1 MIASIIDIGTN
12 SCRLMIA
19 DSKNNTVNPLIKKVE
34 FTRLGE
40 GVNKTKML
48 ATEAVNRTLKVLKEY
63 KKISDSYN
71 SEKILAFATSAV
83 RDSSNR
89 EEFLELVKRECGIII
104 NCISGI
110 EEGKAAFV
118 GGTSFLDSHYSKV
131 LLVDIGGGSTEFS
144 YGVPKKIPEHVKS
157 FDLGAVRFKEMLE
170 EGTTYQELE
179 NHINNELSK
188 IDFITSDFE
197 LLGVAASITGQI
209 ALYYDEPYDPAKS
222 HNKKLTLNMI
232 RDNFHKLS
240 KMSVEEIMKLPSINA
255 KRADVITSGTFLL
268 LKILEYF
275 NKEYILTSEIDL
287 LEGHFILNILNHNL
301 I

>member
-89 EEFLELVKRECGIII
+89 KEFLELVKRECGIII

-287 LEGHFILNILNHNL
+287 LEGHFILNILN
-301 I
+301 

>member
-19 DSKNNTVNPLIKKVE
+19 DSKNNTVNTLIKKVE

-40 GVNKTKML
+40 GVNKAKML
-48 ATEAVNRTLKVLKEY
+48 APEAVNRTLNVLKEY
-63 KKISDSYN
+63 RKISDSYN

-89 EEFLELVKRECGIII
+89 EMFLDLVKKECGITI

-118 GGTSFLDSHYSKV
+118 GGTSFLDSQYSKV

-144 YGVPKKIPEHVKS
+144 YGLPKKIPEHVKS
-157 FDLGAVRFKEMLE
+157 FDMGAVRFKEMLDD
-170 EGTTYQELE
+170 GITYAELE
-179 NHINNELSK
+179 KHINNELSK
-188 IDFITSDFE
+188 SDFINSDFE
-197 LLGVAASITGQI
+197 LLGVAAAITGQI
-209 ALYYDEPYDPAKS
+209 ALYHDEAYDPEKS
-222 HNKKLTLNMI
+222 HNKKLTLEMI
-232 RDNFHKLS
+232 KDNFHKLS
-240 KMSVEEIMKLPSINA
+240 KMSVEEITQLPSVNA

-275 NKEYILTSEIDL
+275 NKNYILTSEIDL
-287 LEGHFILNILNHNL
+287 LEGHFILNILN
-301 I
+301 

>member
-19 DSKNNTVNPLIKKVE
+19 DSKNNTVNTLIKKVE

-40 GVNKTKML
+40 GVSKTKKL
-48 ATEAVNRTLKVLKEY
+48 NSEAVKRTLKVLKEY
-63 KKISDSYN
+63 KEISDLYG
-71 SEKILAFATSAV
+71 SEKIMAYATSAV

-89 EEFLELVKRECGIII
+89 EMFLRLVNEECGITIK
-104 NCISGI
+104 CISGI

-118 GGTSFLDSHYSKV
+118 GGTSFLDSFHSKV

-170 EGTTYQELE
+170 EGITYQELE
-179 NHINNELSK
+179 NHITKELNN
-188 IDFITSDFE
+188 IDFINDDFE
-197 LLGVAASITGQI
+197 LIGVAASITGQI
-209 ALYYDEPYDPAKS
+209 ALYHNEAYNPEKS
-222 HNKKLTLNMI
+222 HNKKLSLDMI
-232 RDNFHKLS
+232 KSNFHKLS
-240 KMSVEEIMKLPSINA
+240 KMTVEEITRLPSVNA

-268 LKILEYF
+268 LKILEHF
-275 NKEYILTSEIDL
+275 GKNYILTSEIDL
-287 LEGHFILNILNHNL
+287 LEGHFILNILN
-301 I
+301 

>member
-48 ATEAVNRTLKVLKEY
+48 AHEAVNRTLKVLKEY

-287 LEGHFILNILNHNL
+287 LEGHFILNILN
-301 I
+301 

>member
-48 ATEAVNRTLKVLKEY
+48 APEAVNRTLKVLKEY

-144 YGVPKKIPEHVKS
+144 YGAPKKIPKHVKS

-209 ALYYDEPYDPAKS
+209 ALYYDESYDPAKS

-287 LEGHFILNILNHNL
+287 LEGHFILNILN
-301 I
+301 

>member
-19 DSKNNTVNPLIKKVE
+19 DSKNNTVNTLIKKVE

-48 ATEAVNRTLKVLKEY
+48 SPEAVSRTLNVLKEY

-89 EEFLELVKRECGIII
+89 EMFLDLVKKECGITI
-104 NCISGI
+104 NCISGT

-118 GGTSFLDSHYSKV
+118 GGTSFLDPQSSKV

-144 YGVPKKIPEHVKS
+144 YGLPKKIPEHVKS
-157 FDLGAVRFKEMLE
+157 FDMGAVRFKEMLDD
-170 EGTTYQELE
+170 GVTYTELE
-179 NHINNELSK
+179 KHINSELSK
-188 IDFITSDFE
+188 INFINSDFE

-209 ALYYDEPYDPAKS
+209 ALYHDEAYDPEKS
-222 HNKKLTLNMI
+222 HNKKLTLEI
-232 RDNFHKLS
+232 IKDNFHKLS
-240 KMSVEEIMKLPSINA
+240 KMSVEEITELPSVNA

-275 NKEYILTSEIDL
+275 NKNYILTSEIDL
-287 LEGHFILNILNHNL
+287 LEGHFILNILN
-301 I
+301 

>member
-222 HNKKLTLNMI
+222 HNKKLTLDMI

-287 LEGHFILNILNHNL
+287 LEGHFILNILN
-301 I
+301 

>member
-19 DSKNNTVNPLIKKVE
+19 DSKNNTVNPVIKKVE

-40 GVNKTKML
+40 GVNKTKNL
-48 ATEAVNRTLKVLKEY
+48 ASEAMKRTLKVLKEY
-63 KKISDSYN
+63 KEISDSYG

-89 EEFLELVKRECGIII
+89 DVFLELAKKECGIII
-104 NCISGI
+104 KCISGT

-118 GGTSFLDSHYSKV
+118 GGTSFLDLSDSHV

-144 YGVPKKIPEHVKS
+144 YGFPKKIPEHVKS

-170 EGTTYQELE
+170 EGVTYHELE
-179 NHINNELSK
+179 NHINAELGS
-188 IDFITSDFE
+188 IDFINDNFE

-209 ALYYDEPYDPAKS
+209 ALYNNESYDPEKS
-222 HNKKLTLNMI
+222 HNQKLTLEMI
-232 RDNFHKLS
+232 KTNFHNLS
-240 KMSVEEIMKLPSINA
+240 KMSVEEITQLPSVNA

-275 NKEYILTSEIDL
+275 KKDYILTSEIDL
-287 LEGHFILNILNHNL
+287 LEGHFILNILK
-301 I
+301 

>member
-222 HNKKLTLNMI
+222 HNKKLTLDMI
-232 RDNFHKLS
+232 RDNFQKLS

-287 LEGHFILNILNHNL
+287 LEGHFILNILN
-301 I
+301 

>member
-40 GVNKTKML
+40 GVNKTKIL
-48 ATEAVNRTLKVLKEY
+48 DPEAVNRTLKVLKEY

-170 EGTTYQELE
+170 EGTTYLELE

-240 KMSVEEIMKLPSINA
+240 KMSVEEITQLPSINA

-287 LEGHFILNILNHNL
+287 LEGHFILNILN
-301 I
+301 

>member
-48 ATEAVNRTLKVLKEY
+48 APEAVNRTLKVLKEY

-209 ALYYDEPYDPAKS
+209 ALYYDESYDPAKS

-287 LEGHFILNILNHNL
+287 LEGHFILNILN
-301 I
+301 

>member
-170 EGTTYQELE
+170 EGTTYLELE

-222 HNKKLTLNMI
+222 HNKKLTLDMI

-287 LEGHFILNILNHNL
+287 LEGHFILNILN
-301 I
+301 

>member
-48 ATEAVNRTLKVLKEY
+48 ATEAVNRTLMVLKEY

-144 YGVPKKIPEHVKS
+144 YGVPKKMPEHVKS

-222 HNKKLTLNMI
+222 HNKKLTLDMI

-287 LEGHFILNILNHNL
+287 LEGHFILNILN
-301 I
+301 

>member
-12 SCRLMIA
+12 SCRLMVA
-19 DSKNNTVNPLIKKVE
+19 DSRNNTVNTLIKKVE

-48 ATEAVNRTLKVLKEY
+48 APEAVNRTLKVLKEY

-89 EEFLELVKRECGIII
+89 EIFLELVKKECGIII
-104 NCISGI
+104 NCISGL

-118 GGTSFLDSHYSKV
+118 GGTSFLDSLYSKV

-144 YGVPKKIPEHVKS
+144 YGFPNKIPEHVKS
-157 FDLGAVRFKEMLE
+157 FDLGAVRFKEMLG

-179 NHINNELSK
+179 DHINNELSK
-188 IDFITSDFE
+188 IDFITGDFE

-209 ALYYDEPYDPAKS
+209 ALYYDETYDPEKS
-222 HNKKLTLNMI
+222 HNKKLTLAMI
-232 RDNFHKLS
+232 KENFHKLS
-240 KMSVEEIMKLPSINA
+240 RMSVEEITQLPSINA

-287 LEGHFILNILNHNL
+287 LEGHFILNILN
-301 I
+301 

>member
-19 DSKNNTVNPLIKKVE
+19 DSKNNTVNTLIKKVE

-48 ATEAVNRTLKVLKEY
+48 AHEAVNRTLKVLKEY

-170 EGTTYQELE
+170 EGTTYLELE

-222 HNKKLTLNMI
+222 HNKKLTLDMI

-287 LEGHFILNILNHNL
+287 LEGHFILNILN
-301 I
+301 

>member
-48 ATEAVNRTLKVLKEY
+48 ATEAVNRTLMVLKEY

-144 YGVPKKIPEHVKS
+144 YGVPKKMPEHVKS

-170 EGTTYQELE
+170 EGTTYLELE

-287 LEGHFILNILNHNL
+287 LEGHFILNILN
-301 I
+301 

>member
-144 YGVPKKIPEHVKS
+144 YGAPKKIPKHVKS

-188 IDFITSDFE
+188 IDFISSDFE

-222 HNKKLTLNMI
+222 HNKKLTLDMI

-240 KMSVEEIMKLPSINA
+240 KMSVEEIMNLPSINA

-287 LEGHFILNILNHNL
+287 LEGHFILNILN
-301 I
+301 

>member
-48 ATEAVNRTLKVLKEY
+48 ATEAVNRTLMVLKEY

-240 KMSVEEIMKLPSINA
+240 KMSVEEITQLPSINA

-287 LEGHFILNILNHNL
+287 LEGHFILNILN
-301 I
+301 

>member
-1 MIASIIDIGTN
+1 M
-12 SCRLMIA
+12 
-19 DSKNNTVNPLIKKVE
+19 
-34 FTRLGE
+34 
-40 GVNKTKML
+40 
-48 ATEAVNRTLKVLKEY
+48 
-63 KKISDSYN
+63 
-71 SEKILAFATSAV
+71 
-83 RDSSNR
+83 
-89 EEFLELVKRECGIII
+89 ELVKRECGIII

-170 EGTTYQELE
+170 EGTTYLELE

-209 ALYYDEPYDPAKS
+209 ALYYDESYDPAKS

-268 LKILEYF
+268 LKILV
-275 NKEYILTSEIDL
+275 TSL
-287 LEGHFILNILNHNL
+287 
-301 I
+301 

>member
-48 ATEAVNRTLKVLKEY
+48 APEAVNRTLKVLKEY

-222 HNKKLTLNMI
+222 HNKKLTLDMI

-287 LEGHFILNILNHNL
+287 LEGHFILNILN
-301 I
+301 

>member
-48 ATEAVNRTLKVLKEY
+48 APEAVNRTLKVLKEY

-209 ALYYDEPYDPAKS
+209 ALYYDESYDPAKS
-222 HNKKLTLNMI
+222 HNKKLTLDMI

-287 LEGHFILNILNHNL
+287 LEGHFILNILN
-301 I
+301 

>member
-209 ALYYDEPYDPAKS
+209 ALYYDESYDPAKS
-222 HNKKLTLNMI
+222 HNKKLTLDMI

-287 LEGHFILNILNHNL
+287 LEGHFILNILN
-301 I
+301 

>member
-144 YGVPKKIPEHVKS
+144 YGAPKKIPKHVKS

-222 HNKKLTLNMI
+222 HNKKLTLDMI

-240 KMSVEEIMKLPSINA
+240 KMSVEEITQLPSINA

-287 LEGHFILNILNHNL
+287 LEGHFILNILN
-301 I
+301 

>member
-12 SCRLMIA
+12 SCRLMVA
-19 DSKNNTVNPLIKKVE
+19 DSRNNTVNTLIKKVE

-48 ATEAVNRTLKVLKEY
+48 APEAVNRTLKVLKEY

-89 EEFLELVKRECGIII
+89 EIFLELVKKECGIII
-104 NCISGI
+104 NCISGL

-118 GGTSFLDSHYSKV
+118 GGTSFLDSLYSKV

-144 YGVPKKIPEHVKS
+144 YGFPNKIPEHVKS
-157 FDLGAVRFKEMLE
+157 FDLGAVRFKEMLG

-179 NHINNELSK
+179 DHINNELSK
-188 IDFITSDFE
+188 IDFITGDFE

-209 ALYYDEPYDPAKS
+209 ALYYDETYDPEKS
-222 HNKKLTLNMI
+222 HNKKLTLDMI
-232 RDNFHKLS
+232 KENFHKLS
-240 KMSVEEIMKLPSINA
+240 RMSVEEITQLPSINA

-287 LEGHFILNILNHNL
+287 LEGHFILNILN
-301 I
+301 

>member
-19 DSKNNTVNPLIKKVE
+19 DSKNNTVNTLIKKVE

-222 HNKKLTLNMI
+222 HNKKLTLDMI

-287 LEGHFILNILNHNL
+287 LEGHFILNILN
-301 I
+301 

>member
-19 DSKNNTVNPLIKKVE
+19 DSKNNTVNTLTKKVE

-40 GVNKTKML
+40 GVNKTKNL
-48 ATEAVNRTLKVLKEY
+48 APEAMKRTLKVLKEY
-63 KKISDSYN
+63 KEISDSYG

-89 EEFLELVKRECGIII
+89 DVFLELAEKECGIII
-104 NCISGI
+104 NCISGA

-118 GGTSFLDSHYSKV
+118 GGTSFLDSSYSHV

-144 YGVPKKIPEHVKS
+144 YGFPKRIPEHVKS
-157 FDLGAVRFKEMLE
+157 FDLGAVRFKEMLD

-179 NHINNELSK
+179 NHINEELSK
-188 IDFITSDFE
+188 IDFVNDDFE

-209 ALYYDEPYDPAKS
+209 ALYHNESYDPEKS
-222 HNKKLTLNMI
+222 HNQKLTLEMI
-232 RDNFHKLS
+232 KTSFHKLS
-240 KMSVEEIMKLPSINA
+240 KMSVEEITQLPSVNA

-275 NKEYILTSEIDL
+275 KKDYILTSEIDL
-287 LEGHFILNILNHNL
+287 LEGHFILNILK
-301 I
+301 

>member
-144 YGVPKKIPEHVKS
+144 YGAPKKIPKHVKS

-222 HNKKLTLNMI
+222 HNKKLTLDMI

-240 KMSVEEIMKLPSINA
+240 KMSVEEIMNLPSINA

-287 LEGHFILNILNHNL
+287 LEGHFILNILN
-301 I
+301 

>member
-188 IDFITSDFE
+188 INFITSDFE

-222 HNKKLTLNMI
+222 HNKKLTLDMI

-287 LEGHFILNILNHNL
+287 LEGHFILNILN
-301 I
+301 

>member
-48 ATEAVNRTLKVLKEY
+48 ATEAVNRTLMVLKEY

-144 YGVPKKIPEHVKS
+144 YGAPKKIPKHVKS

-287 LEGHFILNILNHNL
+287 LEGHFILNILN
-301 I
+301 

>member
-287 LEGHFILNILNHNL
+287 LEGHFILNILN
-301 I
+301 

>member
-48 ATEAVNRTLKVLKEY
+48 DPEAVNRTLKVLKEY

-144 YGVPKKIPEHVKS
+144 YGAPKKIPKHVKS

-222 HNKKLTLNMI
+222 HNKKLTLDMI

-287 LEGHFILNILNHNL
+287 LEGHFILNILN
-301 I
+301 

>member
-48 ATEAVNRTLKVLKEY
+48 APEAVNRTLKVLKEY

-287 LEGHFILNILNHNL
+287 LEGHFILNILN
-301 I
+301 

>member
-144 YGVPKKIPEHVKS
+144 YGAPKKIPKHVKS

-240 KMSVEEIMKLPSINA
+240 KMSVEEIMNLPSINA

-287 LEGHFILNILNHNL
+287 LEGHFILNILN
-301 I
+301 

>member
-48 ATEAVNRTLKVLKEY
+48 APEAVNRTLKVLKEY

-144 YGVPKKIPEHVKS
+144 YGAPKKIPKHVKS

-287 LEGHFILNILNHNL
+287 LEGHFILNILN
-301 I
+301 

>member
-48 ATEAVNRTLKVLKEY
+48 APEAVNRTLKVLKEY

-209 ALYYDEPYDPAKS
+209 ALYYEEPYDPAKS

-287 LEGHFILNILNHNL
+287 LEGHFILNILN
-301 I
+301 

>member
-19 DSKNNTVNPLIKKVE
+19 DSKNNTINTLIKKVE

-48 ATEAVNRTLKVLKEY
+48 APEAVSRTLNVLKEY

-83 RDSSNR
+83 RDSLNR
-89 EEFLELVKRECGIII
+89 EIFLELVKKECGIVI

-118 GGTSFLDSHYSKV
+118 GGTSFLDSRYSKI

-144 YGVPKKIPEHVKS
+144 YGFPKKIPEHVKS
-157 FDLGAVRFKEMLE
+157 FNLGAVRFKEMLDD
-170 EGTTYQELE
+170 GITYLELE
-179 NHINNELSK
+179 KHINNELSK
-188 IDFITSDFE
+188 IDFINSDFE

-209 ALYYDEPYDPAKS
+209 ALYHDEAYDPEKS
-222 HNKKLTLNMI
+222 HNKKLTLDMI
-232 RDNFHKLS
+232 KDNFHKLS
-240 KMSVEEIMKLPSINA
+240 KMSVEEITQLPSVNA

-275 NKEYILTSEIDL
+275 NKKYILTSEIDL
-287 LEGHFILNILNHNL
+287 LEGHFILNILN
-301 I
+301 